1 MPQWKNLL
9 VEIEKIEEK
18 YGDSL
23 RIPATDAEI
32 KKMNDYIQQK
42 LGSIL
47 LPSQYI
53 EFLKTINGLDFN
65 GLVIY
70 GVDKVLLD
78 QEVEDDVHGIIE
90 SNELWYENE
99 WQKEYIFFGDS
110 DTAWYCYDLKENV
123 FVELDK
129 PSGTKIQT
137 YVSFESMLGE
147 ALKTV
152 LL

>member
-99 WQKEYIFFGDS
+99 WQK
-110 DTAWYCYDLKENV
+110 
-123 FVELDK
+123 
-129 PSGTKIQT
+129 
-137 YVSFESMLGE
+137 
-147 ALKTV
+147 
-152 LL
+152 